1 MVMLRETIQSALKA
15 ALKSGEAK
23 KLGTL
28 RLISAALKDKDIAAR
43 TKGSGEAVSD
53 DEILAL
59 LQTMIKQR
67 QESIRLYRDAN
78 RDELADEEEK
88 EITIIRGFLPEQ
100 MEHDAVIKAINDTIS
115 EVGAGSVKDMGKVM
129 GVLKQRYTGQMDF
142 ALASKTVK
150 EMLLNQ

>member
-1 MVMLRETIQSALKA
+1 MLRETIQSELKS

-23 KLGTL
+23 KLSTL

-43 TKGSGEAVSD
+43 TKGGGETISE

-67 QESIRLYRDAN
+67 QESVRLYRDAN
-78 RDELADEEEK
+78 RNELADEEEQ

-100 MEHDAVIKAINDTIS
+100 MEHDAVIKAINDTIV
-115 EVGAGSVKDMGKVM
+115 EVGAESVKDMGKVM
-129 GVLKQRYTGQMDF
+129 GVLKQRFTGQMDF
-142 ALASKTVK
+142 AVASKTVK
-150 EMLLNQ
+150 DVLLNQ